1 MQQNKKTEALTDV
14 DIVEI
19 RELFSLFD
27 KNSDGYV
34 GTNELGAILRSLN
47 FNPTEQQVTDYEKE
61 VDPNDTGS
69 FDQMNL
75 ISLIAR
81 NPKESDTMENMIEA
95 IKLLATSQGEE
106 AEDQK
111 HVMKIDVDSLEFYM
125 TRQGEQMTKPEFDE
139 IMLDCK
145 DLIVERTIIIEEL
158 AKYLMTR

>member
-1 MQQNKKTEALTDV
+1 MNQGNKKETLTDV

-34 GTNELGAILRSLN
+34 NTNELGAILRSLD

-81 NPKESDTMENMIEA
+81 NPKEQDTMENMIEA
-95 IKLLATSQGEE
+95 IKLLATS
-106 AEDQK
+106 
-111 HVMKIDVDSLEFYM
+111 
-125 TRQGEQMTKPEFDE
+125 
-139 IMLDCK
+139 
-145 DLIVERTIIIEEL
+145 
-158 AKYLMTR
+158 